1 VSATAATDAGIHT
14 RPAELLRNLIRFD
27 TTNPPGNE
35 RACVSYIQGL
45 IAAAGI
51 ESVIRAR
58 DPERPNLIARLPGRG
73 AAPPLLLQGHVDVVS
88 TAGQKWSHPPFEA
101 VEADGYIWGRGAV
114 DMKGGVAMML
124 SALLRARTEGLEPP
138 GDVIFCALADEEG
151 MSGYGA
157 EWLVREHVELFEG
170 VRFAIGEFGG
180 FTSHVG
186 GRRLYPIQVA
196 EKQVCT
202 VRMTVHGQPGHGSM
216 PVRGGAM
223 ARMAHALQRLDR
235 ERLPVHVTRV
245 ARDMIEAMA
254 GALPRPQGAAMRLLL
269 RPRVTNLL
277 LDRIGDRARMLDPL
291 LHNTVSPT
299 VLQSDDKF
307 NVIPGEVTAVL
318 DGRLLP
324 GFSPDDLL
332 AELRALL
339 GNDLDLEVMH
349 FDASP
354 AEPDMGLFPTLAGI
368 LERADPGSTAT
379 PLLMPGV
386 SDGRF
391 FARLG
396 IQTYGF
402 LPLKLPA
409 GFDFWSGVHG
419 ADERVPADAVEFG
432 ANAVHEALAR
442 FGEAK
447 G

>member
-1 VSATAATDAGIHT
+1 VSATTSRDTDIHT

-35 RACVSYIQGL
+35 RACISYIEEL
-45 IAAAGI
+45 IGAAGI

-73 AAPPLLLQGHVDVVS
+73 TAPPLLLQGHVDVVS
-88 TAGQKWSHPPFEA
+88 TAGQTWSHPPFEA
-101 VEADGYIWGRGAV
+101 VEADGCIWGRGAI

-124 SALLRARTEGLEPP
+124 SAFLRARAEGLEPA
-138 GDVIFCALADEEG
+138 GDVVFCALADEEG

-157 EWLVREHVELFEG
+157 EWLVHEHAELFEG

-180 FTSHVG
+180 FTSHLS
-186 GRRLYPIQVA
+186 GRRVYPIEVA
-196 EKQVCT
+196 EKQLCT
-202 VRMTVHGQPGHGSM
+202 VRLTVRGKPGHGSM

-223 ARMAHALQRLDR
+223 ARLGQVLERLDR
-235 ERLPVHVTRV
+235 RRLPVHVTPVVRQMV
-245 ARDMIEAMA
+245 EAMA
-254 GALPRPQGAAMRLLL
+254 VALPGPQAAALRLLL
-269 RPRVTNLL
+269 RPRLTNLL
-277 LDRIGDRARMLDPL
+277 LDRIGERSRMLDPL

-299 VLQSDDKF
+299 VLQCDDKF
-307 NVIPGEVTAVL
+307 NVIPAAVMAVL

-324 GFSPDDLL
+324 GFGPGDLL

-339 GNDLDLEVMH
+339 GDDVELEVVR
-349 FDASP
+349 FDP
-354 AEPDMGLFPTLAGI
+354 GPPEPDMTLFPTLAGI
-368 LERADPGSTAT
+368 LDRADPGSTAT

-386 SDGRF
+386 SDARF

-402 LPLKLPA
+402 LPMKLPA

-419 ADERVPADAVEFG
+419 ADERIPVDAVGFG
-432 ANAVHEALAR
+432 AQAVYEALGR
-442 FGEAK
+442 FGEA
-447 G
+447 